1 MPSRLTY
8 PQPLGDGRNSMTRS
22 GISLVIAALLLQ
34 GSAARAAQLDKDSCA
49 KLKTEQAQLEQ
60 GGTRGSMGK
69 GPEWAKVNLAP
80 EKLEQIRRLI
90 ELDEQL
96 LFRCG
101 GRPLVVIPH
110 DPDPAAREVE
120 SKDGAAK
127 GPPAKAAKAPDAE
140 KKQVVPLKK
149 AAAPPANQPA
159 KGAAKETPP
168 VKTAPRPEATSAPAK
183 EGEDKKAAV
192 PPVDQPAKEAAR
204 ATPDAAPAAAKEGED
219 KKSSA
224 PPADQPPVKEAA
236 KEAPPSKAAPQPQAG
251 PALTK
256 EAEDKKAA
264 AAKAAKAKAK
274 KRAND
279 AYSSPFA
286 DWNINPFAAQA
297 GPPAKK

>member
-1 MPSRLTY
+1 
-8 PQPLGDGRNSMTRS
+8 MTRS

-80 EKLEQIRRLI
+80 DKLEQIRRLI

-120 SKDGAAK
+120 NKEGAAK

-140 KKQVVPLKK
+140 KKQTVPLKK

-168 VKTAPRPEATSAPAK
+168 VKTAPQPEAASTPAK
-183 EGEDKKAAV
+183 EV
-192 PPVDQPAKEAAR
+192 
-204 ATPDAAPAAAKEGED
+204 ED

-274 KRAND
+274 KKAND
-279 AYSSPFA
+279 AYSPPFS

-297 GPPAKK
+297 GPPGKK